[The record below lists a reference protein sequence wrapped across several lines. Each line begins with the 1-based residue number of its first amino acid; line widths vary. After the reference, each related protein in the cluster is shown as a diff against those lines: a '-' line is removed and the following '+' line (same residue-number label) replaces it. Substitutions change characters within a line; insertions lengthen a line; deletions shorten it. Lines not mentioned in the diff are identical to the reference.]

1 MTDAVINT
9 PGSSLVLPL
18 VQLHRDEMIKLLS
31 SATLR
36 FRGRSHHRTDA
47 VPAMRYCANLQ
58 VRSLIL
64 PKKKKKP
71 TKLYAECIFHG
82 GGGNT
87 LRGDQMNEIDNT
99 KRITFQRHQFQA
111 TLNGRH

>member
-64 PKKKKKP
+64 PKKKKNP
-71 TKLYAECIFHG
+71 QNYSPNAFFTG
-82 GGGNT
+82 VGVT
-87 LRGDQMNEIDNT
+87 LLGEI
-99 KRITFQRHQFQA
+99 R
-111 TLNGRH
+111 